1 MNKKKAFE
9 ELAENLQ
16 KYHSMGFI
24 FHEKFLEEIRDLLK
38 NAPGSEKEIFALL
51 IKQFTFIKELS
62 TDVHKADSNEII
74 KYQERDYYS
83 LHLSAKNFNI
93 RLLMTFMEEKSP
105 AFLVA
110 FYERSGKKSSD
121 YSRWKEVLTGRY
133 NEIMER
139 GLENE

>member
-1 MNKKKAFE
+1 MNKKEAFKK
-9 ELAENLQ
+9 LAENLQ
-16 KYHSMGFI
+16 KYHSIGFI
-24 FHEKFLEEIRDLLK
+24 FHEKFLEELRELLK

-51 IKQFTFIKELS
+51 IKQFTFIKELN
-62 TDVHKADSNEII
+62 TDVYKADSNEII

-93 RLLMTFMEEKSP
+93 RLLMTFTEEESP

-110 FYERSGKKSSD
+110 FYERSGKGASD
-121 YSRWKEVLTGRY
+121 YSSWKKVLTGRY

-139 GLENE
+139 GLRNE